1 MKTIVIL
8 TRRPDAPAD
17 ALARLSRAEVL
28 AVWQGLASGT
38 VRSVNGLQ
46 QGAGAVLELE
56 TGALDEVLHFV
67 ESLPYVAED
76 LLDVQYCPL
85 KPFVAFESLFA
96 PALP

>member
-1 MKTIVIL
+1 MTL
-8 TRRPDAPAD
+8 TRRPDAAAD

-28 AVWQGLASGT
+28 AVWQGVANGI
-38 VRSVNGLQ
+38 VRAAHGLQ

-56 TGALDEVLHFV
+56 TGTLDEVQRFV

-96 PALP
+96 PAQA

>member
-1 MKTIVIL
+1 MTL
-8 TRRPDAPAD
+8 TRRAD
-17 ALARLSRAEVL
+17 AAAESLARLSRAEAL
-28 AVWQGLASGT
+28 AVWQGVASGL
-38 VRSVNGLQ
+38 VRGAHALQ

-56 TGALDEVLHFV
+56 TDTFDEVKRFV

-96 PALP
+96 QAQA

>member
-8 TRRPDAPAD
+8 TRRLDAAAD
-17 ALARLSRAEVL
+17 ALARLSRAELL
-28 AVWQGLASGT
+28 AVWQGMAGGV
-38 VRSVNGLQ
+38 VRAAYGQQ

-56 TGALDEVLHFV
+56 TGTLDEMRHFV

-96 PALP
+96 PAPP

>member
-8 TRRPDAPAD
+8 TRRAD
-17 ALARLSRAEVL
+17 AAAESLARLSRVEVL
-28 AVWQGLASGT
+28 AVWQGVASGI
-38 VRSVNGLQ
+38 VRGAHGLQ

-56 TGALDEVLHFV
+56 TDTLDEVLRFI
-67 ESLPYVAED
+67 ESLPYVCED

-96 PALP
+96 PAQA